1 MPLDPQVALYLQQQ
15 AEMSMEPGPEL
26 SLAEQRRQAELVALE
41 QAGTPAAVAALVDRV
56 IPGPGGD
63 IPLRIYTPE
72 GAGPFPVLVYF
83 HPGGWVFGSIAGSD
97 PVCRAIARQT
107 PCLVVSVGYRLAP
120 EHPFPAAPEDCY
132 AAIKWVA
139 EHAGEIQADAGR
151 IAVGGESAGGN
162 LAAAVSLMARDRQGP
177 ALCLQVMIYGETAYY
192 EPGTASYKTY
202 AQGYNLT
209 RDDMIWFWDQYLTR
223 KEDATH
229 PYASPLCVASL
240 SQLPPALI
248 ITAEYDPVRDEAE
261 AYARRL
267 QEAGVAVQLSRYQ
280 GMVHSFFRMFAVFE
294 RSKVALCEVTTALA
308 AAFAPVQDKHA
319 SPGR

>member
-139 EHAGEIQADAGR
+139 EHAGDIQADAGR

-192 EPGTASYKTY
+192 EPGTASYRTY

-209 RDDMIWFWDQYLTR
+209 RDDMIWFWDQYLAR

-229 PYASPLCVASL
+229 HYASPLYAASL

-261 AYARRL
+261 EYARRL

-308 AAFAPVQDKHA
+308 AAFAPVQDEHA